1 MPPLD
6 EAFYARMLTLS
17 DAELFTYIH
26 QYSRYKAEAV
36 QAAIAELHARGVSLS
51 PDDLSEI
58 DRYFTRNDPPLTR
71 SFLVT
76 LRHLRWLS
84 YAILVL
90 GLLSAVVLY
99 VTASPP
105 PQHPLGYDPFASKK
119 YVRDLEIYGGK
130 INVIAVELR
139 QSLHKL
145 WQGKNLAYTIA
156 FLTALVASLC
166 WYIGSHAASHL
177 DTHAEN
183 TEI

>member
-6 EAFYARMLTLS
+6 DAFYARMLTLS
-17 DAELFTYIH
+17 DAELFHYIH

-36 QAAIAELHARGVSLS
+36 QAAIAELHARGLSLS
-51 PDDLSEI
+51 PEDLSAL
-58 DRYFTRNDPPLTR
+58 DRYFTRHDPQLPR
-71 SFLVT
+71 PCLVA
-76 LRHLRWLS
+76 LRHQRWLS
-84 YAILVL
+84 YAMLIL

-105 PQHPLGYDPFASKK
+105 SPLGYDPFASKK

-130 INVIAVELR
+130 INVIAVEFR
-139 QSLHKL
+139 QSLPQL

-156 FLTALVASLC
+156 FLTVLVASLC

-177 DTHAEN
+177 ETHAEK
-183 TEI
+183 

>member
-1 MPPLD
+1 MHRGSFCEWIPILPLPVWPLAGQCLLGQNVVVGSMTLLLAVRGNIATRSMPGPPFAL
-6 EAFYARMLTLS
+6 
-17 DAELFTYIH
+17 
-26 QYSRYKAEAV
+26 Q
-36 QAAIAELHARGVSLS
+36 LHRTTVWCRA
-51 PDDLSEI
+51 
-58 DRYFTRNDPPLTR
+58 TDPPLTR
-71 SFLVT
+71 PFLVA

-130 INVIAVELR
+130 INVIAVKLR

-145 WQGKNLAYTIA
+145 WQ
-156 FLTALVASLC
+156 
-166 WYIGSHAASHL
+166 
-177 DTHAEN
+177 D
-183 TEI
+183 

>member
-6 EAFYARMLTLS
+6 DAFYARMLTLS

-71 SFLVT
+71 PFLVA

-99 VTASPP
+99 VTASPL

-119 YVRDLEIYGGK
+119 YVRDL
-130 INVIAVELR
+130 A
-139 QSLHKL
+139 
-145 WQGKNLAYTIA
+145 
-156 FLTALVASLC
+156 
-166 WYIGSHAASHL
+166 
-177 DTHAEN
+177 
-183 TEI
+183 

>member
-6 EAFYARMLTLS
+6 DAFYARMLTLS
-17 DAELFTYIH
+17 DAELFNYIH

-36 QAAIAELHARGVSLS
+36 QAAIAELHARGLSLS
-51 PDDLSEI
+51 HDDLSAI
-58 DRYFTRNDPPLTR
+58 DRYLTRNDPQITR
-71 SFLVT
+71 PCLVA

-84 YAILVL
+84 YAMLVL

-105 PQHPLGYDPFASKK
+105 PQHPLGYDPFTSKK

-130 INVIAVELR
+130 INVIAVAFR
-139 QSLHKL
+139 QSFSKL

-156 FLTALVASLC
+156 FLTVVVASLC
-166 WYIGSHAASHL
+166 WYIGSHAASNL
-177 DTHAEN
+177 NTHAEK
-183 TEI
+183 